1 MIEVS
6 KWDEYLIHQTDQPI
20 SVPTEGRLGVDRF
33 HLLAH
38 DDDGQVLLG
47 TGFGQYR
54 SKGVMDSITYLVTP
68 EEQRILRLSRHVNAQ
83 DFADA
88 EIGGLRF
95 EVLDPMRSWRWS
107 LEHEEYGVSFD
118 LRFDA
123 DYDPFVYRKFEF
135 EAEGT
140 TGSAYNH
147 YIQLGRF
154 RGDLEVDGKSR
165 SVDYIG
171 IRDRSWGMRAER
183 ERQGLHL
190 WIQTQ
195 LTDCAV
201 CFTYNEH
208 RNNDIAYLYGAVVP
222 SGGEPSEI
230 TELLHD
236 IEFASDGKV
245 PTRYTFKVT
254 DANGDERTI
263 TYDPLL
269 TGFIGGLGYG
279 GWHGQDRG
287 PYYEAVETLD
297 ITGAVEDVLATQP
310 IVVLDQT
317 CRIECEGKVTFG
329 NVQYGITRSS
339 SYQYRPTL
347 T

>member
-1 MIEVS
+1 M
-6 KWDEYLIHQTDQPI
+6 
-20 SVPTEGRLGVDRF
+20 PTAGSLGVDRF

-38 DDDGQVLLG
+38 DDDGTMLIG

-54 SKGVMDSITYLVTP
+54 SNGVMDSITYTVTP
-68 EEQRILRLSRHVNAQ
+68 EEQRILRLSRHVNHQ
-83 DFADA
+83 DFADT

-95 EVLDPMRSWRWS
+95 EVIEPMKSWRWA
-107 LEHEEYGVSFD
+107 LEHPEYGIAWD

-123 DYDPFVYRKFEF
+123 DYDPFVFRKFEF
-135 EAEGT
+135 KAEGT

-154 RGDLEVDGKSR
+154 RGFLEVDGNR
-165 SVDYIG
+165 RDIDYIG

-183 ERQGLHL
+183 ERQGLHM

-222 SGGEPSEI
+222 RGGEPREI
-230 TELLHD
+230 TTLEHD
-236 IEFASDGKV
+236 IEFPDGGKV
-245 PTRYTFKVT
+245 PARYVFRVV
-254 DANGDERTI
+254 DATGDERII
-263 TYDPLL
+263 TYTPIM

-279 GWHGQDRG
+279 GWHGKDRG
-287 PYYEAVETLD
+287 PYYEAVETID
-297 ITGAVEDVLATQP
+297 IAGPVEEVLATQP
-310 IVVLDQT
+310 IVVLDQV
-317 CRIECEGKVTFG
+317 CRIESDGKTTYG
-329 NVQYGITRSS
+329 NIQFGITRSS
-339 SYQYRPTL
+339 SYTYRPTL
-347 T
+347 EG